1 MMGLRSHTDFISMYL
16 INMVLRLCVLVV
28 FVVDLRY
35 SICFAAGP
43 DSTVVQPVV
52 SVSVDSTVVDSLLST
67 DPAMADSSRSGLDS
81 STTLKITDPSQPP
94 AHWVTPAGDSTCVLD
109 AFDYPRF
116 LNSYPDKIWGGRSG
130 ALFGETKKED
140 VYYRILQEDNNHYL
154 NAKTKGSAVNFGREA
169 KLMYRG
175 REIKASLRLF
185 QKLRWRWRV
194 HDLPEGSDETDDD
207 KNDSAAGVRL
217 IIGRSRL
224 NPLAGKSL
232 KYIWSETLPKGTV
245 ISSRRQHMVVLRSGT
260 DDLGKWVWEEVNA
273 YQDYRRLFGGDPR
286 PVDLLGVLTDSNN
299 TETVVAADYD
309 DITFIIP
316 RPTVKMNP
324 EDTE

>member
-16 INMVLRLCVLVV
+16 INMALRLCVLVV
-28 FVVDLRY
+28 FVIDLRY

-43 DSTVVQPVV
+43 DSTSVQPVV
-52 SVSVDSTVVDSLLST
+52 SVSVDSTAV

-94 AHWVTPAGDSTCVLD
+94 SHWITPAGDSTRVLD

-116 LNSYPDKIWGGRSG
+116 LNTFPDNIWQGRSG
-130 ALFGETKKED
+130 LLYRETKKSD
-140 VYYRILQEDNNHYL
+140 VYYRILEEDNNHYL
-154 NAKTKGSAVNFGREA
+154 TAKTKGGAVNFGREA
-169 KLMYRG
+169 KVTYRG
-175 REIKASLRLF
+175 REINVSLRSF

-194 HDLPEGSDETDDD
+194 HNLPEGSDETDDD
-207 KNDSAAGVRL
+207 KNDSAAAVRL
-217 IIGRSRL
+217 IFGT
-224 NPLAGKSL
+224 NMLAKRL
-232 KYIWSETLPKGTV
+232 KYIWSATLPQGTV
-245 ISSRRQHMVVLRSGT
+245 IESSRQYTIVLRSGT
-260 DDLGKWVWEEVNA
+260 DDSKKWVWEEVNA

-286 PVDLLGVLTDSNN
+286 PVDFLGLLTDSNN

-316 RPTVKMNP
+316 RPTVEKNP
-324 EDTE
+324 GNTE

>member
-1 MMGLRSHTDFISMYL
+1 MGLRSHTDFISIYL

-28 FVVDLRY
+28 FVIDLRY

-52 SVSVDSTVVDSLLST
+52 SVSVDSTVVDPAMT
-67 DPAMADSSRSGLDS
+67 DPSRPGLDS
-81 STTLKITDPSQPP
+81 STILKITDPSQPP
-94 AHWVTPAGDSTCVLD
+94 SHWITPAGDSTRVLD

-116 LNSYPDKIWGGRSG
+116 LNTFPDNIWQGRSG
-130 ALFGETKKED
+130 LLYRETKKSD
-140 VYYRILQEDNNHYL
+140 VYYRILEEDNNHYL

-169 KLMYRG
+169 KVTFRG
-175 REIKASLRLF
+175 REINISLRLF

-194 HDLPEGSDETDDD
+194 HDLPEGSDETDSD
-207 KNDSAAGVRL
+207 KNDSAAAVRL
-217 IIGRSRL
+217 VIGASKW
-224 NPLAGKSL
+224 NPRAAKSL

-245 ISSRRQHMVVLRSGT
+245 ISSSRQHMIVLRSGT
-260 DDLGKWVWEEVNA
+260 DDLGKWVWEEVDA

-286 PVDLLGVLTDSNN
+286 PVDFLGLLTDSNN

-316 RPTVKMNP
+316 RPTVEKNP
-324 EDTE
+324 GNTE

>member
-16 INMVLRLCVLVV
+16 INMALRLCVLVV

-67 DPAMADSSRSGLDS
+67 DPAMADPSRSGLDS
-81 STTLKITDPSQPP
+81 STTLEITDPSQPP

-130 ALFGETKKED
+130 WRYSETKKED
-140 VYYRILQEDNNHYL
+140 VYYWIAWEDNNHYL
-154 NAKTKGSAVNFGREA
+154 TAKTKGSAVNFGREA
-169 KLMYRG
+169 KVTFRG
-175 REIKASLRLF
+175 REIKVSLRSF

-194 HDLPEGSDETDDD
+194 HQLPEGSDETDDD
-207 KNDSAAGVRL
+207 KNDSAAAVRL
-217 IIGRSRL
+217 VFGRT
-224 NPLAGKSL
+224 KTL

-245 ISSRRQHMVVLRSGT
+245 IKKEKLLGVQYIIVLRNGAK
-260 DDLGKWVWEEVNA
+260 DAKKWVWEEVNA

-286 PVDLLGVLTDSNN
+286 PVDYLGLLTDSNN
-299 TETVVAADYD
+299 TKTVVAADYD
-309 DITFIIP
+309 DIIFIIP
-316 RPTVKMNP
+316 RPTVEKNP

>member
-1 MMGLRSHTDFISMYL
+1 MMGLRSHTDFISIYL

-28 FVVDLRY
+28 FVIDLRY

-67 DPAMADSSRSGLDS
+67 DPAMNDPSRSDLDP
-81 STTLKITDPSQPP
+81 STTLEITDPTQPP
-94 AHWVTPAGDSTCVLD
+94 AHWVTPAGDSTSVLD

-116 LNSYPDKIWGGRSG
+116 LNTYPDKIWQGLSGRRK
-130 ALFGETKKED
+130 LKKED

-154 NAKTKGSAVNFGREA
+154 AAKTKGGAVDFGREA
-169 KLMYRG
+169 KVPFRG
-175 REIKASLRLF
+175 REINVSLRSF
-185 QKLRWRWRV
+185 RNLRWRWRV
-194 HDLPEGSDETDDD
+194 HQLPEGSDETDGD
-207 KNDSAAGVRL
+207 KNDSAAAVRL
-217 IIGRSRL
+217 VFGTTMFAKR
-224 NPLAGKSL
+224 L
-232 KYIWSETLPKGTV
+232 KYIWSATLPKGTV
-245 ISSRRQHMVVLRSGT
+245 IKTWNQYTIVLRSGT
-260 DDLGKWVWEEVNA
+260 DDSKKWVWEEVNA

-286 PVDLLGVLTDSNN
+286 PVDFLALLTDSNN
-299 TETVVAADYD
+299 TGTVVAADYD

-316 RPTVKMNP
+316 RPTVEMNP

>member
-1 MMGLRSHTDFISMYL
+1 MMGLRSHTDFISIYL
-16 INMVLRLCVLVV
+16 INMVLRLCVVVV
-28 FVVDLRY
+28 FVIDLRY

-43 DSTVVQPVV
+43 DSTGVQPVV
-52 SVSVDSTVVDSLLST
+52 SVSVDSAVVDSLLSI
-67 DPAMADSSRSGLDS
+67 DPAKADPSRSGHDP
-81 STTLKITDPSQPP
+81 STTLEITDPSQPP
-94 AHWVTPAGDSTCVLD
+94 SHWVTPVGDSTYVLD

-130 ALFGETKKED
+130 WRYSKTKKED

-154 NAKTKGSAVNFGREA
+154 SAKTKGGAVNFGREA
-169 KLMYRG
+169 KVTYRG

-194 HDLPEGSDETDDD
+194 HDLPEGSDENNDK
-207 KNDSAAGVRL
+207 KNDSAAAVRSGL
-217 IIGRSRL
+217 WPWPNHSNISGARHFPRARSLRGEAWGQYII
-224 NPLAGKSL
+224 
-232 KYIWSETLPKGTV
+232 
-245 ISSRRQHMVVLRSGT
+245 VLRSGT
-260 DDLGKWVWEEVNA
+260 EDLGKWVWEEVNA

-286 PVDLLGVLTDSNN
+286 PVDYLGLLTDSNN

-316 RPTVKMNP
+316 RPTVEKNP
-324 EDTE
+324 ENTE